1 MCIPLQTGNLLEVFQ
16 TWTSLIFV
24 SASNFI
30 IPIVIYF
37 KCKEFRAQ
45 YNEKRTLS
53 SRQLDLLRQIHA
65 ASSKILDEIEKRHS
79 KLQNSSDTSIIV
91 VESNENSSHIPPIM
105 SVEAVNDATLA
116 EDKDT
121 PPTKRKRGLLKAEST
136 RMLFD
141 TLEDDVPDPDME
153 DRMVERPTFMKTIKR
168 NFRKRTIS
176 SPVESRPEI
185 QVEST
190 DDVQLEPLTSR
201 TLPVRLPRRVTRM
214 PNRATDDQIMDP
226 ENPIHESTDTII
238 PEQEIKEI
246 DLPFLDLPYSHEEDA
261 PLPEQQFQ
269 VSRVSRAH
277 ANRLK
282 SLPAN
287 PKYRSPAFRS
297 VPIWMPFSATAVARV
312 LLVLTTL
319 VTIGNIIFNLIP

>member
-1 MCIPLQTGNLLEVFQ
+1 
-16 TWTSLIFV
+16 V

-30 IPIVIYF
+30 IPIIIYF

-53 SRQLDLLRQIHA
+53 ARQLDLLRQIHA
-65 ASSKILDEIEKRHS
+65 TSSKILGEIEKRHS
-79 KLQNSSDTSIIV
+79 KLQDSSDTSIVV
-91 VESNENSSHIPPIM
+91 VEPNDSSSNIPTISLQETKDESIPEEKEN
-105 SVEAVNDATLA
+105 T
-116 EDKDT
+116 
-121 PPTKRKRGLLKAEST
+121 PTKRKRGLLKAEST

-153 DRMVERPTFMKTIKR
+153 DRLVERPKFMKTIKR
-168 NFRKRTIS
+168 NFRKRTVS
-176 SPVESRPEI
+176 SPVESRPDI

-190 DDVQLEPLTSR
+190 GDVALEPLTSR

-214 PNRATDDQIMDP
+214 PQQSTDDPSLDI
-226 ENPIHESTDTII
+226 ENPIHESTDTIV
-238 PEQEIKEI
+238 PDQEIKEI
-246 DLPFLDLPYSHEEDA
+246 DLPFLDVSHSHEESA
-261 PLPEQQFQ
+261 PLPDQQFQ

-297 VPIWMPFSATAVARV
+297 VPIWMPFTATSVARV
-312 LLVLTTL
+312 LLVLTTI
-319 VTIGNIIFNLIP
+319 VTIGNIVFNLIP